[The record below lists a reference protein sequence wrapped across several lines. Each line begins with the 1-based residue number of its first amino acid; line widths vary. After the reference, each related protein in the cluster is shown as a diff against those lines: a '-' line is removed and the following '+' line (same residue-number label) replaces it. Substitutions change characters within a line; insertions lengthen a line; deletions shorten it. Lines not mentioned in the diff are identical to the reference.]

1 MVGLIH
7 ECLFGFLTRN
17 FGPEAVVAVKRAA
30 GVDPELGYRIDTVY
44 DDAQW
49 RRLYSA
55 AIDFAAADAAAFE
68 RAFARYSGEDL
79 VVRFPGFLRGVRS
92 ARDLIERQP
101 IIHNSIAA
109 SMVEGSRRE
118 IRDKFSITAKA
129 DETVVHY
136 SSSNLLCGFYKG
148 LAEWVS
154 EHMSERIEIHE
165 PHCQRRGAPSCE
177 IHVRYLGLI
186 DGSSRG

>member
-17 FGPEAVVAVKRAA
+17 FGAEATMAVKRAA
-30 GVDPELGYRIDTVY
+30 GIETEVEFRIDTAY
-44 DDAQW
+44 DDEEW
-49 RRLYSA
+49 RRLYAA
-55 AIDFAAADAAAFE
+55 AIAASGHDAATFE
-68 RAFARYSGEDL
+68 RAFARYCGDDL

-101 IIHNSIAA
+101 TIHNSIAA

-118 IRDKFSITAKA
+118 IRDKFSIVARP
-129 DETVVHY
+129 DETIVYY

-148 LAEWVS
+148 LAEWVA
-154 EHMSERIEIHE
+154 EYMSERIEIRE
-165 PHCQRRGAPSCE
+165 PHCQRAGARACE
-177 IHVRYLGLI
+177 IHVRYLGASQQRP
-186 DGSSRG
+186 GS